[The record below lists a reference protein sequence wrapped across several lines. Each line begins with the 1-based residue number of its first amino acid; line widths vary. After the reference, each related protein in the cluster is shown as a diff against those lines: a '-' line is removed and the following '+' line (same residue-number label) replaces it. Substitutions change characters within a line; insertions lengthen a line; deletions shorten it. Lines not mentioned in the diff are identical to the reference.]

1 MALKSPYGELSLES
15 IFFNIIPLQPLQL
28 NYKIIYKL
36 IKKNVYYKYYKSY
49 SREGVDKTLKLAS
62 KIY

>member
-36 IKKNVYYKYYKSY
+36 IKKMYIISIIKVIHGRVLIKH
-49 SREGVDKTLKLAS
+49 
-62 KIY
+62 

>member
-36 IKKNVYYKYYKSY
+36 IKKMYIINIIKGY